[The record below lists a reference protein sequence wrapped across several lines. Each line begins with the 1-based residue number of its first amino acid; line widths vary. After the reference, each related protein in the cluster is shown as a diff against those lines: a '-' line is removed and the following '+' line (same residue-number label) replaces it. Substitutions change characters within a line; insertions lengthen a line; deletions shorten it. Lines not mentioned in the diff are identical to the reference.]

1 MSRLTRLFGS
11 GRRRLLASA
20 AAVLLLASGGTL
32 AVGFSSQQPAPQP
45 PASAGLPATSLPA
58 PDPTTAPA
66 ATAGT
71 PSTTTGP
78 SGVPAVPVPPS
89 SAVPTAPA
97 ATPVAISIPAI
108 GVHHTLLKLGQNPDG
123 TLEVPPLTNVAF
135 PGWYRNSPAPGQ
147 IGPAVVVGHIDGTGG
162 VRGVFYDLGALRPG
176 DTVSISRSDGTVAVF
191 RIDGVNRYPK
201 DAFPT
206 LTVYG
211 NTTNAQLR
219 LITCSGPFDHATQHY
234 LDDTVVY
241 ATLTGT
247 HPA

>member
-1 MSRLTRLFGS
+1 MSWLIRLFGS

-20 AAVLLLASGGTL
+20 AAVLLVASGGTL
-32 AVGFSSQQPAPQP
+32 AVGFSSQHHAPQP
-45 PASAGLPATSLPA
+45 PASAGLPATGLPA
-58 PDPTTAPA
+58 PDPTPAPA
-66 ATAGT
+66 GAQGAS
-71 PSTTTGP
+71 STITGP
-78 SGVPAVPVPPS
+78 SNVPAVPAPPS
-89 SAVPTAPA
+89 SAARTAPA
-97 ATPVAISIPAI
+97 LTPVSISIPAI
-108 GVHHTLLKLGQNPDG
+108 GVYHTLLKLGQNPDG
-123 TLEVPPLTNVAF
+123 TLEVPPLSNVAF

-147 IGPAVVVGHIDGTGG
+147 IGPSVIVGHIDGTGG
-162 VRGVFYDLGALRPG
+162 VQGVFYDLGALRPG
-176 DTVSISRSDGTVAVF
+176 DTVNISRSDGTVAVF

-247 HPA
+247 HRA